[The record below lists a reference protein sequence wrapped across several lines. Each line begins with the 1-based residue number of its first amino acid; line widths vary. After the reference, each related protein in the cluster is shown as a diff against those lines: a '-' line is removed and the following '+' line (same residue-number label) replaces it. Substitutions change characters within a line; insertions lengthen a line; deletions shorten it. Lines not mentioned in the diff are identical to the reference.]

1 MRWRPDARENEL
13 SSVEFLPVR
22 DSHPL
27 TRVRQQIYR
36 QFVTALCLSL
46 AHYERSRPLSTN
58 NAQ

>member
-27 TRVRQQIYR
+27 TRVRQEIYR

-46 AHYERSRPLSTN
+46 AH
-58 NAQ
+58 